1 MTAYLIRRFLASIV
15 ILLGVSVLIFAMI
28 HLVPGDPVLIMLHEV
43 KSGPGAIEEMRRNL
57 GLDRPLVEQYLL
69 WLVGNDFV
77 RVDTDD
83 DGEADSFGT
92 RHGVLRGDFGR
103 SIFKRAQVIDI
114 IRDRFPAT
122 LKLTMAA
129 MLFALPVGLFAG
141 IIAAVKRE
149 TVYDYT
155 TMLGALVGVS
165 LPPFWLGLMLMYAF
179 GVELRWVR
187 PFVGDRGWITLIL
200 PTITLAAPTVAVIAR
215 LTRSS
220 ILNVLG
226 EDYVRTARA
235 KGVHERRVL
244 TRHALRNAII
254 PVLTILG
261 LQFGYLLG
269 GAVIVETVFVFPGL
283 GREVVTAIINRDFPL
298 VQGVTLFSA
307 VVFVLINFAV
317 DMLYTAVD
325 PRIRYA

>member
-1 MTAYLIRRFLASIV
+1 MTAYLIRRLLASIL

-28 HLVPGDPVLIMLHEV
+28 HLVPGDPVAIMLHEV

-57 GLDRPLVEQYLL
+57 GLDRPLPEQYLF
-69 WLVGNDFV
+69 WLIGNDYV
-77 RVDTDD
+77 RVDTDGD
-83 DGEADSFGT
+83 DVADSYGT
-92 RHGVLRGDFGR
+92 RQGILRGDFGR

-114 IRDRFPAT
+114 IADRFPAT
-122 LKLTMAA
+122 LKLTVAA
-129 MLFALPVGLFAG
+129 MLLALPVGIFAG
-141 IIAAVKRE
+141 IVAAIKRE
-149 TVYDYT
+149 TLHDYV

-165 LPPFWLGLMLMYAF
+165 IPPFWLGLMLMYVF
-179 GVELRWVR
+179 GVELRLVR
-187 PFVGDRGWITLIL
+187 PFVGDRGLITLIL
-200 PTITLAAPTVAVIAR
+200 PTITLAAPTVAIIAR

-220 ILNVLG
+220 MLNVLG

-235 KGVHERRVL
+235 KGVREVWVL
-244 TRHALRNAII
+244 TAHVLRNAFI

-307 VVFVLINFAV
+307 TVFVLINFGV

>member
-1 MTAYLIRRFLASIV
+1 MTVYLIRRLLASLI

-28 HLVPGDPVLIMLHEV
+28 HLVPGDPVAIMLHEV

-57 GLDRPLVEQYLL
+57 GLDRPLTEQYIFWLL
-69 WLVGNDFV
+69 GNDYV
-77 RVDTDD
+77 QVDTDGD
-83 DGEADSFGT
+83 EVPDSYGN
-92 RHGVLRGDFGR
+92 RRGILRGDFGR

-122 LKLTMAA
+122 LKLTVAA
-129 MLFALPVGLFAG
+129 MCFALPIGLFAG

-149 TVYDYT
+149 TFYDYT

-165 LPPFWLGLMLMYAF
+165 IPPFWLGLMLMYAF
-179 GVELRWVR
+179 GVELRWIR
-187 PFVGDRGWITLIL
+187 PFVGDRGWMTLIL
-200 PTITLAAPTVAVIAR
+200 PTITLSAPTIAIVAR

-220 ILNVLG
+220 MLNVLG
-226 EDYVRTARA
+226 EDFVRTARA
-235 KGVHERRVL
+235 KGVHEVSVL

-307 VVFVLINFAV
+307 ALFVLINFTV
-317 DMLYTAVD
+317 DMIYTAVD

>member
-1 MTAYLIRRFLASIV
+1 MTAYLIRRLLASIV

-28 HLVPGDPVLIMLHEV
+28 HLVPGDPVAIMLHEV

-57 GLDRPLVEQYLL
+57 GLDRPLPEQYLF
-69 WLVGNDFV
+69 WLIGNDYV
-77 RVDTDD
+77 QVDTDGD
-83 DGEADSFGT
+83 EVPDSRGT
-92 RHGVLRGDFGR
+92 RRGILRGDFGR

-114 IRDRFPAT
+114 IADRFPAT
-122 LKLTMAA
+122 LKLTVAA
-129 MLFALPVGLFAG
+129 MLLALPVGILAG
-141 IIAAVKRE
+141 IIAAIRRE
-149 TVYDYT
+149 TIHDYM

-165 LPPFWLGLMLMYAF
+165 IPPFWLGLMLMYVF

-187 PFVGDRGWITLIL
+187 PFVGDRGFITLIL
-200 PTITLAAPTVAVIAR
+200 PTITLAAPTVAIIAR

-220 ILNVLG
+220 MLNVLG

-235 KGVHERRVL
+235 KGVREAWVL
-244 TRHALRNAII
+244 TAHVLRNAFI

-307 VVFVLINFAV
+307 TVFVLINFGV

>member
-1 MTAYLIRRFLASIV
+1 MTAYLIRRLLASIL
-15 ILLGVSVLIFAMI
+15 ILLGVSMLIFAMI
-28 HLVPGDPVLIMLHEV
+28 HLVPGDPVAIMLHEV

-57 GLDRPLVEQYLL
+57 GLDRPLPEQYLF
-69 WLVGNDFV
+69 WLIGNDYV
-77 RVDTDD
+77 RVDTDGD
-83 DGEADSFGT
+83 DIPDSHGT
-92 RHGVLRGDFGR
+92 RQGVLRGDFGR

-114 IRDRFPAT
+114 IADRFPAT
-122 LKLTMAA
+122 LKLTVAA
-129 MLFALPVGLFAG
+129 MFLALPVGILAG
-141 IIAAVKRE
+141 IVAAIQRE
-149 TVYDYT
+149 TLHDYV
-155 TMLGALVGVS
+155 TMMGALLGVS
-165 LPPFWLGLMLMYAF
+165 IPPFWLGLMLMYVF

-187 PFVGDRGWITLIL
+187 PFVGDRGWVTLIL
-200 PTITLAAPTVAVIAR
+200 PTITLAAPTVAIIAR

-220 ILNVLG
+220 MLNVLG
-226 EDYVRTARA
+226 EDFVRTARA
-235 KGVHERRVL
+235 KGVREGRVL
-244 TRHALRNAII
+244 TAHVLRNAFI

-307 VVFVLINFAV
+307 TLFVLINFGV

>member
-1 MTAYLIRRFLASIV
+1 MTVYLIRRLLASIL

-28 HLVPGDPVLIMLHEV
+28 HLVPGDPVAIMLHEV

-57 GLDRPLVEQYLL
+57 GLDRPLPEQYLF
-69 WLVGNDFV
+69 WLIGNDYL
-77 RVDTDD
+77 RVETDGD
-83 DGEADSFGT
+83 DIADSYGT
-92 RHGVLRGDFGR
+92 RRGVLRGDFGR
-103 SIFKRAQVIDI
+103 SIFKRAQVMDI
-114 IRDRFPAT
+114 IANRFPAT
-122 LKLTMAA
+122 LKLTLAA

-141 IIAAVKRE
+141 IVAAIKRE
-149 TVYDYT
+149 TIHDYV

-165 LPPFWLGLMLMYAF
+165 IPSFWLGLMLIYVF

-200 PTITLAAPTVAVIAR
+200 PTITLAAPTVAIIAR

-220 ILNVLG
+220 MLNVLG
-226 EDYVRTARA
+226 EDFVRTARA
-235 KGVHERRVL
+235 KGVREGRVL
-244 TRHALRNAII
+244 TTHVLRNAFI

-307 VVFVLINFAV
+307 TIFVLINFGV

>member
-1 MTAYLIRRFLASIV
+1 MTVYIIRRLLASIL
-15 ILLGVSVLIFAMI
+15 ILIGVSVLIFAMI
-28 HLVPGDPVLIMLHEV
+28 HLVPGDPVAIMLHEV

-57 GLDRPLVEQYLL
+57 GLDRPLPEQYLF
-69 WLVGNDFV
+69 WLIGNDYL
-77 RVDTDD
+77 RVDTDGD
-83 DGEADSFGT
+83 DIADSYGT
-92 RHGVLRGDFGR
+92 RRGVLRGDFGR
-103 SIFKRAQVIDI
+103 SIFKRSQVINI
-114 IRDRFPAT
+114 IADRFPAT
-122 LKLTMAA
+122 LKLTVAA

-141 IIAAVKRE
+141 IVAAIKRE
-149 TVYDYT
+149 TIHDYV

-165 LPPFWLGLMLMYAF
+165 IPPFWLGLMLIYVF

-187 PFVGDRGWITLIL
+187 PFVGDRGLITLIL
-200 PTITLAAPTVAVIAR
+200 PTITLAAPTVAIIAR

-220 ILNVLG
+220 MLNVLG
-226 EDYVRTARA
+226 EDFVRTARA
-235 KGVHERRVL
+235 KGVREGRVL
-244 TRHALRNAII
+244 TAHVLRNAFI

-307 VVFVLINFAV
+307 TIFVIINFGV

>member
-1 MTAYLIRRFLASIV
+1 MTVYLIRRLLASVV
-15 ILLGVSVLIFAMI
+15 ILLGVSVLIFMMI
-28 HLVPGDPVLIMLHEV
+28 HLVPGDPVAIMLHEV

-57 GLDRPLVEQYLL
+57 GLDRPLPEQYAR
-69 WLVGNDFV
+69 WLVGNDFM
-77 RVDTDD
+77 RVDTDG
-83 DGEADSFGT
+83 DGVADSYGN
-92 RHGVLRGDFGR
+92 RQGVLRGDFGR

-114 IRDRFPAT
+114 IADKFPAT
-122 LKLTMAA
+122 LKLTAAA
-129 MLFALPVGLFAG
+129 MFFALPVGVFAG
-141 IIAAVKRE
+141 IIAAIRRE
-149 TVYDYT
+149 TLADYV

-165 LPPFWLGLMLMYAF
+165 IPPFWLGLMLMYAF
-179 GVELRWVR
+179 GVELRWIR
-187 PFVGDRGWITLIL
+187 PFVGDRGWMTLIM
-200 PTITLAAPTVAVIAR
+200 PTITLAAPTIAIVAR

-220 ILNVLG
+220 MLNVRG

-235 KGVHERRVL
+235 KGVRERRVL
-244 TRHALRNAII
+244 TAHALRNAII

-307 VVFVLINFAV
+307 SLFVFINFVV

>member
-1 MTAYLIRRFLASIV
+1 MTAYLIRRLLASIL

-28 HLVPGDPVLIMLHEV
+28 HLVPGDPVAIMLHEV

-57 GLDRPLVEQYLL
+57 GLDRPLPEQYLF
-69 WLVGNDFV
+69 WLIGNDYV
-77 RVDTDD
+77 RVDTDGD
-83 DGEADSFGT
+83 DVADSYGT
-92 RHGVLRGDFGR
+92 RHGILRGDFGR

-114 IRDRFPAT
+114 IVDRFPAT
-122 LKLTMAA
+122 LKLTAAA
-129 MLFALPVGLFAG
+129 MLVALPVGILAG
-141 IIAAVKRE
+141 IVAAIKRE
-149 TVYDYT
+149 TIHDYV

-165 LPPFWLGLMLMYAF
+165 IPSFWLGLMLIYVF

-200 PTITLAAPTVAVIAR
+200 PTITLAAPTVAIIAR

-220 ILNVLG
+220 MLNVLG
-226 EDYVRTARA
+226 EDFVRTARA
-235 KGVHERRVL
+235 KGVREGRVL
-244 TRHALRNAII
+244 TVHVLRNAFI

-307 VVFVLINFAV
+307 AIFVFINFSV

>member
-1 MTAYLIRRFLASIV
+1 MTVYIIRRLLASIL
-15 ILLGVSVLIFAMI
+15 ILIGVSVLIFAMI
-28 HLVPGDPVLIMLHEV
+28 HLVPGDPVAIMLHEV

-57 GLDRPLVEQYLL
+57 GLDRPLPEQYLF
-69 WLVGNDFV
+69 WLIGNDYL
-77 RVDTDD
+77 RVDTDGD
-83 DGEADSFGT
+83 DIADSYGT
-92 RHGVLRGDFGR
+92 RRGVLRGDFGR
-103 SIFKRAQVIDI
+103 SIFKRSQVINI
-114 IRDRFPAT
+114 IADRFPAT
-122 LKLTMAA
+122 LKLTVAA

-141 IIAAVKRE
+141 IVAAIKRE
-149 TVYDYT
+149 TIHDYV

-165 LPPFWLGLMLMYAF
+165 IPPFWLGLMLIYVF

-187 PFVGDRGWITLIL
+187 PFVGDRGLITLIL
-200 PTITLAAPTVAVIAR
+200 PTITLAAPTVAIIAR

-220 ILNVLG
+220 MLNVLG
-226 EDYVRTARA
+226 EDFVRTARA
-235 KGVHERRVL
+235 KGVREGRVL
-244 TRHALRNAII
+244 TIHVLRNAFI

-307 VVFVLINFAV
+307 TIFVIINFGV

>member
-1 MTAYLIRRFLASIV
+1 MTVYLIRRLLASIL
-15 ILLGVSVLIFAMI
+15 ILLGISVLIFAMI
-28 HLVPGDPVLIMLHEV
+28 HLVPGDPVAIMLHEV

-57 GLDRPLVEQYLL
+57 GLDRPLPEQYLL
-69 WLVGNDFV
+69 WLIGNDYL
-77 RVDTDD
+77 RVDTDGD
-83 DGEADSFGT
+83 DIADSYGT
-92 RHGVLRGDFGR
+92 RRGVLRGDFGR
-103 SIFKRAQVIDI
+103 SIFKRAQVMDI
-114 IRDRFPAT
+114 IADRFPAT
-122 LKLTMAA
+122 LKLTLAA

-141 IIAAVKRE
+141 IVAAIKRE
-149 TVYDYT
+149 TIHDYV

-165 LPPFWLGLMLMYAF
+165 IPSFWLGLMLIYVF

-200 PTITLAAPTVAVIAR
+200 PTITLAAPTVAIIAR

-220 ILNVLG
+220 MLNVLG
-226 EDYVRTARA
+226 EDFVRTARA
-235 KGVHERRVL
+235 KGVREAQVL
-244 TRHALRNAII
+244 TAHVLRNAFI

-307 VVFVLINFAV
+307 TIFVLINFGV

>member
-1 MTAYLIRRFLASIV
+1 MTAYLIRRLLASV
-15 ILLGVSVLIFAMI
+15 LILLGVSVLIFAMI
-28 HLVPGDPVLIMLHEV
+28 HLVPGDPVAIMLHEV

-57 GLDRPLVEQYLL
+57 GLDRPLPEQYLF
-69 WLVGNDFV
+69 WLVGNDYV
-77 RVDTDD
+77 RVDTDGD
-83 DGEADSFGT
+83 EVADSYGT
-92 RHGVLRGDFGR
+92 RHGILRGDFGR

-114 IRDRFPAT
+114 IADRFPAT
-122 LKLTMAA
+122 LKLTVAA
-129 MLFALPVGLFAG
+129 MMLALPVGILAG
-141 IIAAVKRE
+141 TIAAIQRE
-149 TVYDYT
+149 TIHDYL

-165 LPPFWLGLMLMYAF
+165 IPPFWLGLMLMYVF
-179 GVELRWVR
+179 GVELRWIR
-187 PFVGDRGWITLIL
+187 PFVGDRGLITLIL
-200 PTITLAAPTVAVIAR
+200 PTVTLAAPTVAIIAR
-215 LTRSS
+215 LTRSGM
-220 ILNVLG
+220 LNVLG
-226 EDYVRTARA
+226 EDFVRTARA
-235 KGVHERRVL
+235 KGVREGRVL
-244 TRHALRNAII
+244 TAHVLRNAFI

-307 VVFVLINFAV
+307 TIFVLINFGV

>member
-1 MTAYLIRRFLASIV
+1 MTVYLIRRLLASIL
-15 ILLGVSVLIFAMI
+15 ILLGVSVLIFSMI
-28 HLVPGDPVLIMLHEV
+28 HLVPGDPVAIMLHEV

-57 GLDRPLVEQYLL
+57 GLDRPLPEQYLL
-69 WLVGNDFV
+69 WLIGNDYL
-77 RVDTDD
+77 RVDTDGD
-83 DGEADSFGT
+83 DIADSYGT
-92 RHGVLRGDFGR
+92 RRGVLRGDFGR
-103 SIFKRAQVIDI
+103 SIFKRSQVIDI
-114 IRDRFPAT
+114 IADRFPAT
-122 LKLTMAA
+122 LKLTVAA

-141 IIAAVKRE
+141 IVAAIKRE
-149 TVYDYT
+149 TIHDYV

-165 LPPFWLGLMLMYAF
+165 IPSFWLGLMLIYVF

-187 PFVGDRGWITLIL
+187 PFVGDRGLITLIL
-200 PTITLAAPTVAVIAR
+200 PTITLAAPTVAIIAR

-220 ILNVLG
+220 MLNVLG
-226 EDYVRTARA
+226 EDFVRTARA
-235 KGVHERRVL
+235 KGVREGRVL
-244 TRHALRNAII
+244 TTHVLRNAFI

-307 VVFVLINFAV
+307 TIFVIINFGV

>member
-1 MTAYLIRRFLASIV
+1 MTVYIIRRLLASIL
-15 ILLGVSVLIFAMI
+15 ILIGVSVLIFAMI
-28 HLVPGDPVLIMLHEV
+28 HLVPGDPVAIMLHEV

-57 GLDRPLVEQYLL
+57 GLDRPLPEQYLF
-69 WLVGNDFV
+69 WLIGNDYL
-77 RVDTDD
+77 RVDTDGD
-83 DGEADSFGT
+83 DIADSYGT
-92 RHGVLRGDFGR
+92 RRGVLRGDFGR
-103 SIFKRAQVIDI
+103 SIFKRSQVINI
-114 IRDRFPAT
+114 IADRFPAT
-122 LKLTMAA
+122 LKLTVAA

-141 IIAAVKRE
+141 IVAAIKRE
-149 TVYDYT
+149 TIHDYV

-165 LPPFWLGLMLMYAF
+165 IPPFWLGLMLIYVF

-187 PFVGDRGWITLIL
+187 PFVGDRGLITLIL
-200 PTITLAAPTVAVIAR
+200 PTITLAAPTVAIIAR

-220 ILNVLG
+220 MLNVLG
-226 EDYVRTARA
+226 EDFVRTARA
-235 KGVHERRVL
+235 KGVREGRVL
-244 TRHALRNAII
+244 TAHVLRNAFI

-261 LQFGYLLG
+261 LQFGFLLG

-307 VVFVLINFAV
+307 TIFVIINFGV

>member
-1 MTAYLIRRFLASIV
+1 MTVYIIRRLLASIL
-15 ILLGVSVLIFAMI
+15 ILIGVSVLIFAMI
-28 HLVPGDPVLIMLHEV
+28 HLVPGDPVAIMLHEV

-57 GLDRPLVEQYLL
+57 GLDRPLPEQYLL
-69 WLVGNDFV
+69 WLIGNDYL
-77 RVDTDD
+77 RVDTDGD
-83 DGEADSFGT
+83 DIADSYGT
-92 RHGVLRGDFGR
+92 RRGVLRGDFGR
-103 SIFKRAQVIDI
+103 SIFKRSQVIDI
-114 IRDRFPAT
+114 IADRFPAT
-122 LKLTMAA
+122 LKLTVAA

-141 IIAAVKRE
+141 IVAAIKRE
-149 TVYDYT
+149 TIHDYV

-165 LPPFWLGLMLMYAF
+165 IPSFWLGLMLIYVF

-187 PFVGDRGWITLIL
+187 PFVGDRGLITLIL
-200 PTITLAAPTVAVIAR
+200 PTITLAAPTVAIIAR

-220 ILNVLG
+220 MLNVLG
-226 EDYVRTARA
+226 EDFVRTARA
-235 KGVHERRVL
+235 KGVREGRVL
-244 TRHALRNAII
+244 TTHVLRNAFI

-307 VVFVLINFAV
+307 TIFVIINFGV

>member
-1 MTAYLIRRFLASIV
+1 MF
-15 ILLGVSVLIFAMI
+15 
-28 HLVPGDPVLIMLHEV
+28 
-43 KSGPGAIEEMRRNL
+43 
-57 GLDRPLVEQYLL
+57 
-69 WLVGNDFV
+69 
-77 RVDTDD
+77 
-83 DGEADSFGT
+83 
-92 RHGVLRGDFGR
+92 
-103 SIFKRAQVIDI
+103 
-114 IRDRFPAT
+114 
-122 LKLTMAA
+122 
-129 MLFALPVGLFAG
+129 FALPVGLFAG
-141 IIAAVKRE
+141 IVSAVKRE
-149 TVYDYT
+149 TFYDYT

-220 ILNVLG
+220 MLNVLG

-244 TRHALRNAII
+244 TRHALHNAII

-307 VVFVLINFAV
+307 TLFVIINFAV

>member
-1 MTAYLIRRFLASIV
+1 MTVYLIRRLLASIV
-15 ILLGVSVLIFAMI
+15 ILLGVSVLIFLMI
-28 HLVPGDPVLIMLHEV
+28 HLVPGDPVAIMLHEV

-57 GLDRPLVEQYLL
+57 GLDRPLTEQYLF
-69 WLVGNDFV
+69 WLLGNDYL
-77 RVDTDD
+77 RVDTDGD
-83 DGEADSFGT
+83 EVADSFGT

-103 SIFKRAQVIDI
+103 SIFKRSQVSDI
-114 IRDRFPAT
+114 IASKFPAT
-122 LKLTMAA
+122 LKLTLAA
-129 MLFALPVGLFAG
+129 LFFALPVGLFAG
-141 IIAAVKRE
+141 IVSAVKRE
-149 TVYDYT
+149 TFYDYT

-220 ILNVLG
+220 MLNVLG

-244 TRHALRNAII
+244 TRHALHNAII

-307 VVFVLINFAV
+307 TLFVIINFAV

>member
-1 MTAYLIRRFLASIV
+1 MTVYLIRRLLASIL

-28 HLVPGDPVLIMLHEV
+28 HLVPGDPVAIMLHEV

-57 GLDRPLVEQYLL
+57 GLDRPLPEQYLF
-69 WLVGNDFV
+69 WLIGNDYL
-77 RVDTDD
+77 RVDTDGD
-83 DGEADSFGT
+83 DIADSYGT
-92 RHGVLRGDFGR
+92 RRGVLRGDFGR
-103 SIFKRAQVIDI
+103 SIFKRAQVMDI
-114 IRDRFPAT
+114 IANRFPAT
-122 LKLTMAA
+122 LKLTLAA

-141 IIAAVKRE
+141 IVAAIKRE
-149 TVYDYT
+149 TIHDYV

-165 LPPFWLGLMLMYAF
+165 IPSFWLGLMLIYVF

-200 PTITLAAPTVAVIAR
+200 PTITLAAPTVAIIAR

-220 ILNVLG
+220 MLNVLG
-226 EDYVRTARA
+226 EDFVRTARA
-235 KGVHERRVL
+235 KGVREGRVL
-244 TRHALRNAII
+244 TTHVLRNAFI

-307 VVFVLINFAV
+307 TIFVLINFGV

>member
-1 MTAYLIRRFLASIV
+1 MTVYLIRRLLASIL

-28 HLVPGDPVLIMLHEV
+28 HLVPGDPVAIMLHEV

-57 GLDRPLVEQYLL
+57 GLDRPLPEQYLL
-69 WLVGNDFV
+69 WLIGNDYL
-77 RVDTDD
+77 RVDTDGD
-83 DGEADSFGT
+83 DIADSYGT
-92 RHGVLRGDFGR
+92 RRGVLRGDFGR
-103 SIFKRAQVIDI
+103 SIFKRSQVIDI
-114 IRDRFPAT
+114 IADRFPAT

-141 IIAAVKRE
+141 IVAAIKRE
-149 TVYDYT
+149 TIHDYL

-165 LPPFWLGLMLMYAF
+165 IPPFWLGLMLMYVF

-187 PFVGDRGWITLIL
+187 PFVGDRGWITLLL
-200 PTITLAAPTVAVIAR
+200 PTITLAAPTVAIIAR

-220 ILNVLG
+220 MLNVLG
-226 EDYVRTARA
+226 EDFVRTARA
-235 KGVHERRVL
+235 KGVREGRVL
-244 TRHALRNAII
+244 TAHVLRNAFI

-307 VVFVLINFAV
+307 TIFVIINFGV